1 MIRWYKHNLNLLLC
15 GITLV
20 YCTFLFYFFFVIETV
35 GQEFSYQAEV
45 MTEGE

>member
-1 MIRWYKHNLNLLLC
+1 MIRWYKRNLNLLLC

-20 YCTFLFYFFFVIETV
+20 YCTFFFFVIETV

-45 MTEGE
+45 MTEDELM